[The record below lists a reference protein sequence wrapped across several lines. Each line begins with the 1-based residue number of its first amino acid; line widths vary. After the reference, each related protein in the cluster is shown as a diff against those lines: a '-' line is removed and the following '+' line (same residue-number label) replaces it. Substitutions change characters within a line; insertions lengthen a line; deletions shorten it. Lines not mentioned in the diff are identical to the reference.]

1 MSTIPG
7 INVPPILVTAFDEA
21 SDAFNQ
27 FNSNFTFDVV
37 AIVDPDT
44 GEQLFTAAESMKA
57 NIGPMSK
64 IMDHPLEDG
73 SPVSDYKI
81 ILPISIELGLLL
93 PANDFDSTYSQIY
106 DSFIASDFLTVRTNA
121 DTYENM
127 VIEGLPHDETP
138 DMYGM
143 LAISLRLRE
152 VQLIT
157 VQYQALPP
165 KQVEQ
170 PTDASTVDRGEQQ
183 PQSSVLFDLTKSFF
197 KSN

>member
-1 MSTIPG
+1 MSTVPG
-7 INVPPILVTAFDEA
+7 GN
-21 SDAFNQ
+21 
-27 FNSNFTFDVV
+27 FNSSFTYDVV

-44 GEQLFTAAESMKA
+44 GAQLFSAAESMKA

-73 SPVSDYKI
+73 SPVSDFKI
-81 ILPISIELGLLL
+81 ILPVSIELGLLL
-93 PANDFDSTYSQIY
+93 DANDFDATYAQIY
-106 DSFIASDFLTVRTNA
+106 DAFLDSTFLTVRTNA

-138 DMYGM
+138 DMFGL

-152 VQLIT
+152 IQLVT
-157 VQYQALPP
+157 VQYQALPAS
-165 KQVEQ
+165 QVAA
-170 PTDASTVDRGEQQ
+170 PTDQSTVNRGEQQ
-183 PQSSVLFDLTKSFF
+183 PAPANSVLYDAKNYFS